1 MLRGMALPRK
11 KPASYEDLLAVP
23 EHLVA
28 EIVDD
33 ELYTS
38 PRPAAPHA
46 LAASALMVELGGRF
60 GFGREGGPGGWVV
73 LIEPE
78 LHIVGQIMIPDLAGW
93 RRERMPV
100 VPDAPF
106 FDLAPDW
113 LCEVVSPS
121 TGALDRAKKMPH
133 YARAGVGHVW
143 LADPTPK
150 TLEVYRL
157 DGDGWR
163 LAATHEGDTVINAP
177 PFDAV
182 ALDLTRLWAR

>member
-1 MLRGMALPRK
+1 MLRAMALPRK
-11 KPASYEDLLAVP
+11 KPASYDDLRGVP
-23 EHLVA
+23 DHLVA

-38 PRPAAPHA
+38 PRPASPHA
-46 LAASALMVELGGRF
+46 LATSTLLSELGGF
-60 GFGREGGPGGWVV
+60 GFGHKTGPGGWII
-73 LIEPE
+73 LFEPE
-78 LHIVGQIMIPDLAGW
+78 LHLVGQVMVPDLAAW

-113 LCEVVSPS
+113 LCEVISPS

-143 LADPTPK
+143 LVDPTPK
-150 TLEVYRL
+150 TLELYRL

-163 LAATHEGDTVINAP
+163 LSATHEGDATVHAAP
-177 PFDAV
+177 FEAV
-182 ALDLTRLWAR
+182 PLELARLWAR

>member
-1 MLRGMALPRK
+1 MLGAMALPRK
-11 KPASYEDLLAVP
+11 KPATYEDVLAAP
-23 EHLVA
+23 ENLVA
-28 EIVDD
+28 EIVDG

-38 PRPAAPHA
+38 PRPASLQA
-46 LAASALMVELGGRF
+46 LAKSVLLAEVGGAFSHSRF
-60 GFGREGGPGGWVV
+60 GAPGGWVV

-78 LHIVGQIMIPDLAGW
+78 LHVVGQIMVPDLAAW
-93 RRERMPV
+93 RRERMPE

-113 LCEVVSPS
+113 LCEVISPS

-143 LADPTPK
+143 LVDPTPK
-150 TLEVYRL
+150 TLELYRL

-163 LAATHEGDTVINAP
+163 LVATHEGDAVVRAT
-177 PFDAV
+177 PFEAV
-182 ALDLTRLWAR
+182 ELSLAALWAR